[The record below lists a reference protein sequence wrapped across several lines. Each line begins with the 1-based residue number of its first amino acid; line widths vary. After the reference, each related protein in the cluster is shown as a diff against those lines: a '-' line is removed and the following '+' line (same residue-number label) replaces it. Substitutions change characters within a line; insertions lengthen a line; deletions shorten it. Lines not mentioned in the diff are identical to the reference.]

1 MSKYRVFLVR
11 IFSYLDWI
19 RRFTRENTDQKNFV
33 LGQFIRY
40 FLHYEQN
47 FRWDQ
52 IKWRAWCYYRI
63 DQVIR
68 GILNTLKIA
77 NKELHFRKINIYVII
92 HIDTKRSFRYCLN
105 TMYCLTKTTPPPPS
119 IGHHCNRFFTTGAL
133 GQTHIHACAHVYQ
146 LTKSL
151 WCWPGGHVALY
162 QTRHIYY
169 TIYYIYVSNAY
180 CSPHSS
186 LILNTITLSMK
197 LTSY

>member
-105 TMYCLTKTTPPPPS
+105 TMYCLTKTTPPPPLPPS
-119 IGHHCNRFFTTGAL
+119 VITVIDFLLLVHLGKLIYMRVLMCTSWQSHYGADREDMLHCIRQDIYITQYIIFMFPMLTGA
-133 GQTHIHACAHVYQ
+133 HILH
-146 LTKSL
+146 LF
-151 WCWPGGHVALY
+151 WIP
-162 QTRHIYY
+162 
-169 TIYYIYVSNAY
+169 
-180 CSPHSS
+180 
-186 LILNTITLSMK
+186 
-197 LTSY
+197 